1 MAETVS
7 VGILAVGF
15 GKLNW
20 EEAAKGAAVPCHQRV
35 AAEIPQGHLL
45 CCWSQRAGHM
55 ASESPDVP

>member
-35 AAEIPQGHLL
+35 AAEIPQGRLL
-45 CCWSQRAGHM
+45 VLL
-55 ASESPDVP
+55 VPKGRTQCL

>member
-1 MAETVS
+1 MAETAS

-45 CCWSQRAGHM
+45 VLL
-55 ASESPDVP
+55 VPKGRTQGL

>member
-1 MAETVS
+1 MAETVR
-7 VGILAVGF
+7 VGILALRF

-45 CCWSQRAGHM
+45 VLL
-55 ASESPDVP
+55 VPKGRTQGL